1 MRSAFRNRVIQHRS
15 GFTLIELLVVISIIA
30 VLMALILPAIQSAR
44 EAARRTQCLNHMKNV
59 SLAVLANAA
68 KHRDQI
74 PAYGHFVP
82 VIPAGNSNPSPS
94 QLGCAPVINWVVECL
109 PELDRVDLH
118 ERWNFQVNPTDPG
131 NLQVGRVNV
140 EVLTCPND
148 QSSYGKDGGLSYVI
162 NSGYAER
169 NTFYAYSAAI
179 QAGQVPTQATVH
191 MYNIIP
197 ADWDGDGEAPG
208 EPGAWTEPDDEDITR
223 DTGVSWLAVRADNFS
238 LKISEIYDGSSNTL
252 LLAENIN
259 AGGSGVWS
267 DPAPPNCTFVY
278 PIEPSLV
285 NRQNF
290 SDPPSP
296 AGVNGLPNA
305 MKNAGEDTPFPSS
318 NHFQIVNFALCDG
331 SVRSITDNVDRTVY
345 LKVLTPAGS
354 KRRFADFVPQELL
367 DSRDF

>member
-1 MRSAFRNRVIQHRS
+1 MRRAFRDRAILQRP

-59 SLAVLANAA
+59 ALAVLANAA

-82 VIPAGNSNPSPS
+82 VIPADNPNPSPS

-109 PELDRVDLH
+109 PELDRADLH

-131 NLQVGRVNV
+131 NLQVGRVNL

-169 NTFYAYSAAI
+169 TTFYAYSAAI

-238 LKISEIYDGSSNTL
+238 LKISEIYDGASNTL

-278 PIEPSLV
+278 PIEPSQV

-305 MKNAGEDTPFPSS
+305 MKNAGENTPFPSS
-318 NHFQIVNFALCDG
+318 GHFQIVNFALCDG
-331 SVRSITDNVDRTVY
+331 SVRSIEENVDRTVY
-345 LKVLTPAGS
+345 LKVMTPAGS